1 MRRAPAGG
9 GILAGSLLL
18 GGCGRDVQSV
28 LAPGGIQAAQIA
40 DLAWLLFGFGTLV
53 LAMVVAA
60 VWLALRGSSRIRRIL
75 ARENAVLTLGIAFPA
90 VTLTLLLGYG
100 VWLMRSHLDLPRDR
114 NAVGIEVVGEQW
126 WWRVTYSGA
135 HGTPIASAN
144 EIRIP
149 VGVPVGFKLRAA
161 DVIHSF
167 WVPSLGGKVDMIPGR
182 TTQLHLT
189 AERPGIYR
197 GQCAEYCGGP
207 HALMAFEVM
216 AMPAADY
223 AAWLQ
228 RAAEPATTPVSEIT
242 QRGQSLFLATG
253 CGACHAV
260 RGTSATGTLGPD
272 LTHIGARRSVGIDTL
287 PLTREN
293 LTRFITDGQ
302 HVKPGNLMPEF
313 RVLQPPELDALVTYL
328 LSLKVADRHG

>member
-1 MRRAPAGG
+1 MTRAAACG
-9 GILAGSLLL
+9 GIVAGSLLL
-18 GGCGRDVQSV
+18 GSCGRDVQSV
-28 LAPGGIQAAQIA
+28 LAPNGIQAEQIA
-40 DLAWLLFGFGTLV
+40 ELAWLLFGFGSFV
-53 LAMVVAA
+53 LAIAMSA
-60 VWLALRGSSRIRRIL
+60 VWLAIRGSSRTRRML
-75 ARENAVLTLGIAFPA
+75 AQENAVITLGIVFPA

-100 VWLMRSHLDLPRDR
+100 VWLTRSHLGLASDR

-126 WWRVTYSGA
+126 WWRVSYSA
-135 HGTPIASAN
+135 SDGTAIASAN

-149 VGVPVGFKLRAA
+149 VGLSVTFKLRAA

-182 TTQLHLT
+182 ITHLRLT

-223 AAWLQ
+223 AAWLR
-228 RAAEPATTPVSEIT
+228 RAAEPAMAPASEPAR
-242 QRGQSLFLATG
+242 QGNSLFLATG
-253 CGACHAV
+253 CGACHTV
-260 RGTSATGTLGPD
+260 RGTSAAGTLGPD

-293 LTRFITDGQ
+293 LVRFITGGQ

-313 RVLQPPELDALVTYL
+313 RVLRPPELDAIATYL
-328 LSLKVADRHG
+328 LSLKVVDRDG

>member
-1 MRRAPAGG
+1 MTRTSACG
-9 GILAGSLLL
+9 GILAGSVLL

-28 LAPGGIQAAQIA
+28 LAPRGMQAQQIA
-40 DLAWLLFGFGTLV
+40 DLAWLLFGFGAVV
-53 LAMVVAA
+53 LAIVIAA
-60 VWLALRGSSRIRRIL
+60 IWLAIRGSPRIRRML
-75 ARENAVLTLGIAFPA
+75 ARENAVVALGIVFPA

-100 VWLMRSHLDLPRDR
+100 VWLMRSHLDLTGDH

-135 HGTPIASAN
+135 DGTPVASAN

-149 VGVPVGFKLRAA
+149 VGMPVTFTLKAA

-182 TTQLHLT
+182 TTQLRLT

-207 HALMAFEVM
+207 HALMAFEVL
-216 AMPAADY
+216 AMPASDY
-223 AAWLQ
+223 AAWLK
-228 RAAEPATTPVSEIT
+228 RAAAPAIIPTSEVNL
-242 QRGQSLFLATG
+242 RGQSLFLATG
-253 CGACHAV
+253 CGACHTV
-260 RGTSATGTLGPD
+260 RGTSAAGTLGPD

-293 LTRFITDGQ
+293 LVRFITDGQ
-302 HVKPGNLMPEF
+302 HVKSGNLMPEF
-313 RVLQPPELDALVTYL
+313 RVLQPPELDALTTYL
-328 LSLKVADRHG
+328 LSLDVTDRDG